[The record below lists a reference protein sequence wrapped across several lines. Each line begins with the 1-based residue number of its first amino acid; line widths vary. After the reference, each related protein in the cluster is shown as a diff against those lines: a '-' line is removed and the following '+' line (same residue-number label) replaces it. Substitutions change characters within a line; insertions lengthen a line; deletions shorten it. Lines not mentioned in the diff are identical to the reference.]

1 MALDALTIATQGLL
15 STPDQI
21 ALQGL
26 FEAATPPTPGPYAPG
41 MGGSGGGVN
50 LAKNLAR
57 LNLELT
63 MRHQRKLRMR
73 QRALR
78 LLLLLSP

>member
-1 MALDALTIATQGLL
+1 MLLTLL
-15 STPDQI
+15 QNRP
-21 ALQGL
+21 
-26 FEAATPPTPGPYAPG
+26 APSG

-63 MRHQRKLRMR
+63 LRHQRKLKMR
-73 QRALR
+73 HRALR
-78 LLLLLSP
+78 LLLLLGP